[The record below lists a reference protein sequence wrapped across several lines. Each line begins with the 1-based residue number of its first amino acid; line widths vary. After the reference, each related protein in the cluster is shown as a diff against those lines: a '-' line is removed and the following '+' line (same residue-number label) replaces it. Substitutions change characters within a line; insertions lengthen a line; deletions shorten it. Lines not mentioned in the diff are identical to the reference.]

1 MQPKNLKQFFLKK
14 RSLHKDVILGS
25 YIIDFELE

>member
-1 MQPKNLKQFFLKK
+1 MQQKKFKQIFLKK